1 MKELKNFIKLLDP
14 QSKKSVSYIIL
25 INFIISLFE
34 FLSVASIYPFLIM
47 LTNETKPIF
56 IENILGFFKIEEGQ
70 GFYFFITIILS
81 FLFVKNIMSI
91 YLNFIVQ
98 NFLVKNFNYIALST
112 IKKMLGLSYIDIIN
126 LTSPIFIR
134 NTKEIVFSARNYLM
148 CVILLYT
155 EIILITFL
163 ILLLFLISFE
173 FTLLTMGIL
182 TLFLLLISS
191 LSKSRIQKWGKERNE
206 LYSSINSSLI
216 EIFNSFRELKIYS
229 NYNFYLNNFKLKNFN
244 FSIKQ
249 RNIEFFSSITRY
261 LFEIIVVVFLSAAL
275 FLTKIEISLDY
286 LPTIG
291 IFVFSFFRLYP
302 SFTKISYLKTVLR
315 SNLNSINIL
324 EDIQNQHTESIK
336 EETKNN
342 ELKFDNFIKVKELS
356 FGYDGKKSLF
366 KNLNLTINKGEIIG
380 ITGKNGSGKTT
391 LCNIILSL
399 IRPQSGLIQ
408 VDDRFDVQENL
419 YNYRKII
426 SFIPQNIFLLN
437 DTIKN
442 NITFN
447 LDEKKI
453 DHERLNKALKV
464 TGLSGLDLELK
475 NRHNSLIGENGSHL
489 SGGQRQ
495 RIAIARAVY
504 RDSEIII
511 MDEHTSSLDL
521 NTEKELLNEMK
532 QLFKNK
538 TLIIIS
544 HKKQV
549 QEFCDKNY
557 LLENCKLSEIK
568 Q

>member
-1 MKELKNFIKLLDP
+1 
-14 QSKKSVSYIIL
+14 
-25 INFIISLFE
+25 
-34 FLSVASIYPFLIM
+34 M
-47 LTNETKPIF
+47 L
-56 IENILGFFKIEEGQ
+56 
-70 GFYFFITIILS
+70 
-81 FLFVKNIMSI
+81 
-91 YLNFIVQ
+91 
-98 NFLVKNFNYIALST
+98 
-112 IKKMLGLSYIDIIN
+112 
-126 LTSPIFIR
+126 
-134 NTKEIVFSARNYLM
+134 
-148 CVILLYT
+148 
-155 EIILITFL
+155 LIT
-163 ILLLFLISFE
+163 
-173 FTLLTMGIL
+173 
-182 TLFLLLISS
+182 
-191 LSKSRIQKWGKERNE
+191 
-206 LYSSINSSLI
+206 
-216 EIFNSFRELKIYS
+216 
-229 NYNFYLNNFKLKNFN
+229 
-244 FSIKQ
+244 
-249 RNIEFFSSITRY
+249 
-261 LFEIIVVVFLSAAL
+261 A
-275 FLTKIEISLDY
+275 
-286 LPTIG
+286 
-291 IFVFSFFRLYP
+291 P
-302 SFTKISYLKTVLR
+302 S
-315 SNLNSINIL
+315 
-324 EDIQNQHTESIK
+324 
-336 EETKNN
+336 
-342 ELKFDNFIKVKELS
+342 
-356 FGYDGKKSLF
+356 
-366 KNLNLTINKGEIIG
+366 
-380 ITGKNGSGKTT
+380 GSGKTT

-557 LLENCKLSEIK
+557 LLEDCKLSEIK